1 MSGDGQGEG
10 AEVGRGGSVSLT
22 EHGRAEHLPSR
33 EGRCQAGREEQC
45 QTEQQ
50 ASLAGHQPG
59 HDRNSQ
65 DARRCQGDTAEHPR
79 ADNNTHLIR
88 QSTTK
93 PVAVARQVKVPIVTI
108 RGPTLKFTT
117 QDQRCQAEQR
127 SRDQAEQS
135 GSMPTEQ
142 QNPNMPDEEQ
152 AAGCAQRWSQVL
164 DLWRESDQR
173 IEEMIT
179 QAKGETPAWHKKE
192 GEDTKRLEQRW
203 EEMSRTDHECEEE
216 ICKEEDKQLLEITR
230 RNLAKIK
237 NQEAR
242 DQEDRVDNGRNDE
255 EFMEWKGWHEREEM
269 KRKEKEE
276 RLQAKK
282 RKEDGW
288 ALVKECTAILEENKT
303 IWKER
308 REWEKRERLEQEKD
322 ERLEMAK
329 RKKEDYRKTRT
340 VSHKVTRGGK
350 KEVKAKLE
358 SRKRLEGISLM
369 KSNMWKQRREK
380 DGRLVTVCKE
390 IKRKMTEEEGI
401 KEDQPQGRQETS
413 QEEDQETS
421 LQINEDMEDNWLAE
435 LLLTEDD
442 RRKLKEME
450 DWWEKAKM
458 KEENHELQ
466 KEPPEGSAPKTKLNR
481 TTTTQAATS
490 AVPGR
495 WMPEIGSMEGQSGPT
510 TNSPNPVV
518 PSGWMPGQTVQLGG
532 GSAPGIEIP
541 GRCRPEL
548 NRTGAKQDQ
557 AGW

>member
-1 MSGDGQGEG
+1 M
-10 AEVGRGGSVSLT
+10 
-22 EHGRAEHLPSR
+22 
-33 EGRCQAGREEQC
+33 
-45 QTEQQ
+45 
-50 ASLAGHQPG
+50 
-59 HDRNSQ
+59 
-65 DARRCQGDTAEHPR
+65 
-79 ADNNTHLIR
+79 
-88 QSTTK
+88 
-93 PVAVARQVKVPIVTI
+93 
-108 RGPTLKFTT
+108 
-117 QDQRCQAEQR
+117 
-127 SRDQAEQS
+127 
-135 GSMPTEQ
+135 
-142 QNPNMPDEEQ
+142 
-152 AAGCAQRWSQVL
+152 
-164 DLWRESDQR
+164 
-173 IEEMIT
+173 
-179 QAKGETPAWHKKE
+179 
-192 GEDTKRLEQRW
+192 
-203 EEMSRTDHECEEE
+203 
-216 ICKEEDKQLLEITR
+216 
-230 RNLAKIK
+230 
-237 NQEAR
+237 
-242 DQEDRVDNGRNDE
+242 
-255 EFMEWKGWHEREEM
+255 
-269 KRKEKEE
+269 
-276 RLQAKK
+276 
-282 RKEDGW
+282 
-288 ALVKECTAILEENKT
+288 
-303 IWKER
+303 
-308 REWEKRERLEQEKD
+308 
-322 ERLEMAK
+322 
-329 RKKEDYRKTRT
+329 
-340 VSHKVTRGGK
+340 
-350 KEVKAKLE
+350 E

-557 AGW
+557 AGWCQARRVMPSRWKPGKAQLGGGSTPVTEVPSRSKPELNITNAKQDQAGWCQAGWVMPSRWKPGQTQLGGGSTPVIEVPSISKPELNRTNTKEDQSGWCQAGRVMPSRSKPVQTQLGGGSIPESAKIRLNKQEVTTVAEKRKLFEERKDEESKQFAWTKSDQSKGWKKTCPNEVKTEVRRRKQANTLSSPKVHKIKRLNSSSSNQTPAKPTRLPAKPANSLSKFKKLLQDWEIPKKHF